1 MKGLAM
7 KAVSSFAMTVAVSST
22 LLVCANAVAQ
32 TVQPPT
38 GAPTQASEGPG
49 TTPRAPSSNP
59 RTSLPQMSADRC
71 LAEAVGTASDPKT
84 GAPARASIDTQT
96 GKPLCPAPQPST
108 DTEPP
113 R

>member
-1 MKGLAM
+1 MT
-7 KAVSSFAMTVAVSST
+7 AVSLFAMTVAVSSA

-32 TVQPPT
+32 TVQPPA
-38 GAPTQASEGPG
+38 GPPPQASEVSG

-59 RTSLPQMSADRC
+59 RISLPQMSADRC
-71 LAEAVGTASDPKT
+71 LAETVGTASDPKT
-84 GAPARASIDTQT
+84 GAPVRASIDPET

-108 DTEPP
+108 DAEPP